1 MGFKRLALRHFTL
14 SNDVTIPAGTIL
26 ALPVHS
32 VHMEEEIHPK
42 AHEFDGSRFLKLH
55 EKEGDEIIVAPVL
68 LGFGLG
74 RHTW

>member
-1 MGFKRLALRHFTL
+1 
-14 SNDVTIPAGTIL
+14 
-26 ALPVHS
+26 
-32 VHMEEEIHPK
+32 MEEEIHPK